1 MAEPE
6 RSSQSRSERSRQR
19 ILHAA
24 GEKFASVGFA
34 KATIED
40 IARAASVSKALVYV
54 NFSGKEELL
63 EVVLETTLDEW
74 LEVIWSQVD
83 PDALSVCET
92 IAFIHR
98 ASIDYARNHPVL
110 GCILARDST
119 RLLTLVD
126 EPARRVREEWRQ
138 RLLEL
143 LRKGVESGELRDDVD
158 TGHLVEVFRLLHLAF
173 VNRLFDPRGIDVK
186 DPALIEASIEVLLR
200 GLSKPRVPPGS
211 RGH

>member
-1 MAEPE
+1 MAKPE
-6 RSSQSRSERSRQR
+6 RSRPSRSERSRRR

-63 EVVLETTLDEW
+63 EVVLEATLDEW
-74 LEVIWSQVD
+74 FEVIWSEVD
-83 PDALSVCET
+83 HDTLNVRET

-110 GCILARDST
+110 GCILNRDST
-119 RLLTLVD
+119 RLLNLVD
-126 EPARRVREEWRQ
+126 EPARKIREDWRR
-138 RLLEL
+138 RLFEL
-143 LRKGVESGELRDDVD
+143 FTRGVESGELRDDLD
-158 TGHLVEVFRLLHLAF
+158 IGHLVEVFRLLSLAF
-173 VNRLFDPRGIDVK
+173 VNRLYDPRGIDVK
-186 DPALIEASIEVLLR
+186 DSGLIEASIEVLLR
-200 GLSKPRVPPGS
+200 GISKR
-211 RGH
+211 

>member
-6 RSSQSRSERSRQR
+6 RSSPSRSERSRQR

-34 KATIED
+34 KATVDD
-40 IARAASVSKALVYV
+40 IARAAGVSKGLVYV
-54 NFSGKEELL
+54 NFNGKEELL
-63 EVVLETTLDEW
+63 EAVLEVTLDKW
-74 LEVIWSQVD
+74 FEVIWSEVD
-83 PDALSVCET
+83 QGTLSVGET
-92 IAFIHR
+92 IAFIHH

-110 GCILARDST
+110 GCILNRDST

-126 EPARRVREEWRQ
+126 EPARKIREEWRR
-138 RLLEL
+138 RLFEL
-143 LRKGVESGELRDDVD
+143 FARGVESGELRDDVD
-158 TGHLVEVFRLLHLAF
+158 IGYLVEVFRILHLAF

-200 GLSKPRVPPGS
+200 GISKP
-211 RGH
+211 